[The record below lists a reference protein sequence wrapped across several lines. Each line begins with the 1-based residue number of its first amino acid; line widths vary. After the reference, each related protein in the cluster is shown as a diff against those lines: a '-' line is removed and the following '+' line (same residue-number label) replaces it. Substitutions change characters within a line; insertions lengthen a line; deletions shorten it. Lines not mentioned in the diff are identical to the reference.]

1 MSGAI
6 SGHSVNKITIN
17 ITIHIF
23 MLLKPQQVE
32 LDLTSF
38 DMLLK
43 GATSVPDLVQVF
55 GLKINT
61 TFCNLNWVVSL

>member
-55 GLKINT
+55 GLQINT